1 MPKVLLPLLMFS
13 VASAAQSP
21 SFEAAAIRINK
32 SGDLSR
38 SIRPMAGGRF
48 EPTNAP
54 LRNLIRY
61 AYELRTLAEIEGGP
75 NWMDSVA
82 FDIRATG
89 APDGTQPAMLRALL
103 AERFKLVARRE
114 SREQPVYA
122 LTRARDE
129 RLGPAIKEA
138 ALDAAPRQRSGP
150 NRLEITNHPISRLV
164 SSLSVL
170 VGQVV
175 IDRTGLTGSY
185 DLVLEFSPELPGVPG
200 QRPFT
205 DSSLPSIF
213 TALQEQL
220 GLKLDPSRGP
230 VPVLLVERAEMPT
243 ED

>member
-1 MPKVLLPLLMFS
+1 MTGRDDLTLTRREAIARGAVGALPLLGI
-13 VASAAQSP
+13 P
-21 SFEAAAIRINK
+21 
-32 SGDLSR
+32 
-38 SIRPMAGGRF
+38 
-48 EPTNAP
+48 
-54 LRNLIRY
+54 
-61 AYELRTLAEIEGGP
+61 
-75 NWMDSVA
+75 
-82 FDIRATG
+82 
-89 APDGTQPAMLRALL
+89 
-103 AERFKLVARRE
+103 
-114 SREQPVYA
+114 
-122 LTRARDE
+122 
-129 RLGPAIKEA
+129 A